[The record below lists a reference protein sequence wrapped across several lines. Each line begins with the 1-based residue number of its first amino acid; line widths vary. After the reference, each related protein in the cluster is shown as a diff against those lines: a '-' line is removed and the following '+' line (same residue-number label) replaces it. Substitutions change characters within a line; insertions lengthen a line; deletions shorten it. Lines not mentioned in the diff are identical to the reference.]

1 MLRPYFVLS
10 MINALFLHL
19 NKQSRMRSL
28 FFALVLASTA
38 IGIQAC
44 SGKKGTVITGE
55 LLNASN
61 LSIFLDKVGVQN
73 MNEPILKGNTDA
85 QGSFELHLEEGV
97 LPGVYRLRVG
107 SKTADLLFDGSEKE
121 VKISGDIANFIRYDY
136 QVVGSKV
143 TEEFLATAQGFVN
156 KQIQVEELSIQTKDI
171 LHPLAAYQIAN
182 KLFRVRPEFADI
194 HKAVS
199 LRLSEMYP
207 NMELSQQY
215 AQLADQLIANAKRQA
230 AMEKIKVG
238 EMAPDIALPGPDGK
252 IHKLSD
258 LRGQVVLLDFWAS
271 WCGPC
276 RRANPKVVDVY
287 DRYNAKGFNV
297 YSVSL
302 DGLDSK
308 TKKRYKSEE
317 QIKLQMDRSKERWV
331 AAIKKDNLKWD
342 SHVSDLKK
350 WESEPA
356 AQYGVRSIPKT
367 FLIGRD
373 GKIAAINPRNN
384 LEEAVIAAL

>member
-1 MLRPYFVLS
+1 MFDFQFYFWAT
-10 MINALFLHL
+10 N
-19 NKQSRMRSL
+19 RSNCSL
-28 FFALVLASTA
+28 CFIITKIILVL
-38 IGIQAC
+38 
-44 SGKKGTVITGE
+44 
-55 LLNASN
+55 
-61 LSIFLDKVGVQN
+61 
-73 MNEPILKGNTDA
+73 
-85 QGSFELHLEEGV
+85 
-97 LPGVYRLRVG
+97 
-107 SKTADLLFDGSEKE
+107 
-121 VKISGDIANFIRYDY
+121 
-136 QVVGSKV
+136 
-143 TEEFLATAQGFVN
+143 FVN
-156 KQIQVEELSIQTKDI
+156 KTIKVEELTIQTKDI

-199 LRLSEMYP
+199 QRLSAMYP
-207 NMELSQQY
+207 ELELSRQY
-215 AQLADQLIANAKRQA
+215 VQLADQLVANAKRQA

-252 IHKLSD
+252 VHKLSD
-258 LRGQVVLLDFWAS
+258 LRGEVVLLDFWAS

-276 RRANPKVVDVY
+276 RRANPHVVDVY

-302 DGLDSK
+302 DGLDTK
-308 TKKRYKSEE
+308 TKKRYKSDE
-317 QIKLQMDRSKERWV
+317 QIKMQMDRSKERWI